1 MIMKYIYS
9 NLKITN
15 KFVFNIHDNKF
26 VFNINYGETQQLY
39 QQLQSIAIFEK
50 RWFGNVRNV
59 MMISCW
65 KCATV
70 QRSLWSININRY

>member
-26 VFNINYGETQQLY
+26 VFNINYGEAQQSY
-39 QQLQSIAIFEK
+39 QQLQSLK
-50 RWFGNVRNV
+50 NGDLGMRK
-59 MMISCW
+59 M
-65 KCATV
+65 
-70 QRSLWSININRY
+70 